1 MNTIVVA
8 LGGNALLRPHQIGT
22 IDEQREAAQTSAR
35 QIIQLIEIGYRVVV
49 THGNGPQVGN
59 ILLQNELAKNR
70 TPPMPL
76 DVCGSES
83 QGMIGYLIQQSLH
96 NELRA
101 SGIDLPV
108 VTLLT
113 QVIVDKND
121 PAFQAPSKPVGPFC
135 SMEEAEK
142 AMREKGETWME
153 DSGRGWRK
161 VVPCPYPRE
170 FAEVGTIA
178 GLIEQGT
185 VLIAGGGGGIPVI
198 RNDDG
203 SLRGVEAVVDKDLAA
218 SLLARSIK
226 ANMLAILT
234 DVSQVALNYGRPNQQ
249 NLSRMTESDAR
260 AYLAQGYFGKG
271 SMEPKIRAAVEF
283 VSAGRGQTV
292 ITSLENLVV
301 GVKGLQGTRVV
312 PDEQT

>member
-1 MNTIVVA
+1 MKTIVVA

-22 IDEQREAAQTSAR
+22 IDEQRQAAQTSAR
-35 QIIQLIEIGYRVVV
+35 QIRQLIEMGYRVAV

-59 ILLQNELAKNR
+59 ILLQNDLAKNR
-70 TPPMPL
+70 IPPMPL

-101 SGIDLPV
+101 AGIDLPV

-121 PAFQAPSKPVGPFC
+121 PAFRSPSKPVGPFC
-135 SMEEAEK
+135 SGEEAQQ
-142 AMREKGETWME
+142 AAREKGETWME

-161 VVPCPYPRE
+161 AVPCPYPQE

-178 GLIEQGT
+178 GLIDRGT

-198 RNDDG
+198 RENDG

-218 SLLARSIK
+218 SLLAKSIK
-226 ANMLAILT
+226 ADILAILT
-234 DVSQVALNYGRPNQQ
+234 DVSQVAINYGRPSQQ
-249 NLSRMTESDAR
+249 NLSRLTVGDALT
-260 AYLAQGYFGKG
+260 YLEQGYFGKG
-271 SMEPKIRAAVEF
+271 SMEPKIRAAVGF
-283 VSAGRGQTV
+283 VSAGGGQAV
-292 ITSLENLVV
+292 ITSLENLVEGV
-301 GVKGLQGTRVV
+301 GGRQGTHIV
-312 PDEQT
+312 PDEHT

>member
-1 MNTIVVA
+1 MKTIIVA

-22 IDEQREAAQTSAR
+22 IEEQREAAKTSAR
-35 QIIQLIEIGYRVVV
+35 QIRQLIELGYRVVI

-59 ILLQNELAKNR
+59 ILLQNDLAKNR
-70 TPPMPL
+70 IPPMPL

-113 QVIVDKND
+113 QVIVDRTD
-121 PAFQAPSKPVGPFC
+121 PAFLAPSKPVGPFC
-135 SMEEAEK
+135 SRAEAEEA
-142 AMREKGETWME
+142 MWEKGETWME

-170 FAEVGTIA
+170 FAEVETMVS
-178 GLIEQGT
+178 LIEQGT
-185 VLIAGGGGGIPVI
+185 VLIAGGGGGIPVV
-198 RNDDG
+198 REG
-203 SLRGVEAVVDKDLAA
+203 GALRGVEAVVDKDLAA
-218 SLLARSIK
+218 SLLARSIG
-226 ANMLAILT
+226 ADILAILT
-234 DVSQVALNYGRPNQQ
+234 DVSQVALNYGRPTQQ
-249 NLSRMTESDAR
+249 NLSRLTVSEAR
-260 AYLAQGYFGKG
+260 AYMEQGNFGKG

-283 VSAGRGQTV
+283 VSAGGGQAV
-292 ITSLENLVV
+292 ITSLENLIE
-301 GVKGLQGTRVV
+301 GVNGQRGTRIV
-312 PDEQT
+312 PDE